1 MFAFQERVHGRRNVG
16 VFAENGVD
24 GLGAVGLVLL
34 SQERFAVERLA
45 EFLPL
50 GRVERADGG
59 YDGLNGSH
67 G

>member
-1 MFAFQERVHGRRNVG
+1 MFAFQERVHGCRNVG
-16 VFAENGVD
+16 VFAENGID
-24 GLGAVGLVLL
+24 RLGAVGLVTL
-34 SQERFAVERLA
+34 SQQRFAVERLT

-50 GRVERADGG
+50 SRIQRADGG